1 MTSKKVVSWEAN
13 FKKGSELG
21 ALLGGRFRTLPWEAL
36 VRELAKEVEM
46 LEPTFN
52 RESVTQRP
60 GKLRVLADRAPSPP
74 KSQTGLVASAAVDS
88 GAPEGGTA
96 TSAERSRHRLL
107 LSIAEAAGSLGISR
121 AHFYEFLNSKAV
133 PTVRLGRRR
142 MVRVDDLAAF
152 VASLETVLP
161 D

>member
-1 MTSKKVVSWEAN
+1 MLSS
-13 FKKGSELG
+13 G
-21 ALLGGRFRTLPWEAL
+21 
-36 VRELAKEVEM
+36 ELAKEVEM
-46 LEPTFN
+46 VEPTPN
-52 RESVTQRP
+52 WDSARQEAGT
-60 GKLRVLADRAPSPP
+60 LRVIAERSPTRP
-74 KSQTGLVASAAVDS
+74 KPLTGLVASATMDS
-88 GAPEGGTA
+88 DAPEGEAA
-96 TSAERSRHRLL
+96 TNAETSGHRLL

-152 VASLETVLP
+152 VASLETILR